1 MKRSAP
7 LRRYTP
13 IKKKRSKPRR
23 GEPTAEEKARVRLA
37 VFERA
42 EGKCELNL
50 GPKCI
55 KGALPFTGIT
65 PWDHGHFVH
74 VKSKGAGGAFT
85 EENGKWGCFQCHL
98 GYMHFEGRRLG
109 EVE

>member
-1 MKRSAP
+1 RTSRKSYLRRMLSGPRLRLSSRVEGKGLYSLRKTGTVGLGFIMKRSAP

-55 KGALPFTGIT
+55 KGALP
-65 PWDHGHFVH
+65 
-74 VKSKGAGGAFT
+74 
-85 EENGKWGCFQCHL
+85 
-98 GYMHFEGRRLG
+98 
-109 EVE
+109 